1 MAEPDS
7 SPGTLTTET
16 DELQG
21 TVLNTEGMSLSYEE
35 LSDGKIVDDRLC
47 YLPEKAEDD
56 CETSG
61 YKDKSVEK
69 VDVTSDNNA
78 TEIQTSSGTNN
89 DDCVTSNYEERN
101 VEPDVSGENSTPEI
115 QNLSDCNDSTS
126 ISREHT
132 ESLEPVDVAGHAE
145 KIEDFEE
152 DANGESK
159 HESNHEHQEVEQM
172 DEPNQ
177 QGIAA
182 DRSFP
187 ERAFTD
193 SAHVSESELQVEE
206 TAENGFVEG
215 YQRESFQL
223 PSELESAL
231 GGTEGLEDE
240 MASSG
245 GTSVYEENGVR
256 ALNATEQ
263 RGARQ
268 DAGLLT
274 TYNLIPGKQHQ
285 NEDDSSTSW
294 RKHKKHFF
302 ILSHAGKPI
311 YSRYGDEHKLA
322 GFSATLQAIISF
334 VENSGDC
341 IRYIQAGDHQ
351 VVFLVKGPIYLVS
364 ISATDE
370 PLEALRGQLELLHGQ
385 LLLILTKALEKCFVK
400 NANFDLRPLL
410 GGTEMVFSS
419 LIHSFSWNPAS
430 FLHSYTCLPLSHT
443 GRQAAGA
450 ALQDVADSDLLFALL
465 LSDSK
470 VISLVGAQKASLH
483 PDDILLLSNF
493 VSSSESFRTTESFS
507 PVCLPNYNAM
517 AFLYAYVRYLDTDT
531 CLILIT
537 KNPDGFFH
545 LKECR
550 ARVESFLME
559 THVLR
564 DIANSVAR
572 GGLRV
577 EDLPG
582 DVMYGALTRS
592 SGMGNNT
599 DNRTS
604 EPTTSGIRQRAGV
617 GGAAGLWHFMYR
629 SVYLDQYVSSEFSP
643 PLHTH
648 QSQKRLFRAYQRLY
662 TSMHGALAGSHQM
675 QYRRDENHVLLAWST
690 ADFEFFAAFDPLA
703 EKSSAI
709 TVCNRV
715 CQWIRDVENDFF
727 YVGASP
733 FNW

>member
-7 SPGTLTTET
+7 SPGTLATEI

-21 TVLNTEGMSLSYEE
+21 TILNPEGMSLSYEE
-35 LSDGKIVDDRLC
+35 LFDRKIADDRPC

-61 YKDKSVEK
+61 YKDKSVEE
-69 VDVTSDNNA
+69 VDVTSDNDA
-78 TEIQTSSGTNN
+78 SEIQTLSGTS
-89 DDCVTSNYEERN
+89 DDCVTSSYEDRK

-115 QNLSDCNDSTS
+115 QNLFDCNDSTS
-126 ISREHT
+126 ILREHT

-145 KIEDFEE
+145 QIEDFEE
-152 DANGESK
+152 DANGESN
-159 HESNHEHQEVEQM
+159 HESNHEHQEVELI
-172 DEPNQ
+172 DETNQ
-177 QGIAA
+177 KAA
-182 DRSFP
+182 DRSLP
-187 ERAFTD
+187 ERSFTD

-215 YQRESFQL
+215 YQRESFQVL
-223 PSELESAL
+223 SEPES
-231 GGTEGLEDE
+231 
-240 MASSG
+240 ASSG

-256 ALNATEQ
+256 ALDATEQ
-263 RGARQ
+263 RGVRQ
-268 DAGLLT
+268 DADLLT

-370 PLEALRGQLELLHGQ
+370 PLQALRGQLELLHGQ
-385 LLLILTKALEKCFVK
+385 LLLILTKALERCFVK

-507 PVCLPNYNAM
+507 PVCLPNYNAV

-537 KNPDGFFH
+537 KNPDAFFH

-582 DVMYGALTRS
+582 DALYGALTRS

-599 DNRTS
+599 DNTTS
-604 EPTTSGIRQRAGV
+604 EPTTSGSRQRAGV

-643 PLHTH
+643 PLHTQ

-662 TSMHGALAGSHQM
+662 TSMHGAPAGSHQM